1 MDQNDA
7 FSWALELQI
16 SEWINSDS
24 FISSDGLR
32 GRVVVME
39 AFQMLCPCCAAH
51 GLPQVQ
57 RIFEMLSPEG
67 VAVLGLHTVFE
78 HQATMTPVSLKA
90 FAFEYK
96 LRVPIGI
103 DEPGLG
109 HLPKTRQSYGLF
121 GTSSLVA
128 TDAMWRLRGN
138 YFRSASDLQIGYQ
151 IANFLSDRH
160 GRIVDLETD
169 KNMNVSTEF
178 DEQGSPVV

>member
-1 MDQNDA
+1 M
-7 FSWALELQI
+7 
-16 SEWINSDS
+16 
-24 FISSDGLR
+24 
-32 GRVVVME
+32 
-39 AFQMLCPCCAAH
+39 
-51 GLPQVQ
+51 
-57 RIFEMLSPEG
+57 
-67 VAVLGLHTVFE
+67 VLGLYTVFE
-78 HQATMTPVSLKA
+78 HYAAITPVSLKA

-96 LRVPIGI
+96 LLFSIGI

-109 HLPKTRQSYGLF
+109 HLPKTMQSYGLR
-121 GTSSLVA
+121 GAPSLSVI
-128 TDAMWRLRGN
+128 DAMGHLRGN

>member
-1 MDQNDA
+1 MVERRNRGNDPNRYA
-7 FSWALELQI
+7 FCET
-16 SEWINSDS
+16 
-24 FISSDGLR
+24 F
-32 GRVVVME
+32 
-39 AFQMLCPCCAAH
+39 
-51 GLPQVQ
+51 
-57 RIFEMLSPEG
+57 SPEG

-78 HQATMTPVSLKA
+78 HYAAITPVSLKA

-128 TDAMWRLRGN
+128 NDAMWRLRGN

-151 IANFLSDRH
+151 IANFLSELR
-160 GRIVDLETD
+160 GRTADLETD
-169 KNMNVSTEF
+169 TNKNVSTEC
-178 DEQGSPVV
+178 DEQGCPVF